1 MTHLTHRQLRR
12 RRAAIRYGLYPAQP
26 CHACRIAAVLA
37 AVVAAVALG
46 LYY

>member
-12 RRAAIRYGLYPAQP
+12 RRAAVRYNLYPAQP
-26 CHACRIAAVLA
+26 CRICHIAAVLA
-37 AVVAAVALG
+37 AVLAGLSLG